1 MHGPPDPASLQQL
14 LYQAL
19 DSSDN
24 VMLVLEQSGDDAG
37 SPIVTATNDAF
48 CRVSG
53 FTQAEIS
60 DRPLVGLAA
69 SAANPA
75 TWAEIGQAAREGR
88 SFRSELLCARKTGP
102 PFWLGLHL
110 MPVDEAASPCFVLF
124 GRDITEVLRDRQQHA
139 AVRGLLA
146 KVFVAVQAAVA
157 IVDENGMIMMANPAL
172 DKLLGYR
179 TGGLIGR
186 NCPDI
191 TAPESRDVAQEAH
204 QRQLENEQG
213 YTIET
218 AMMRADGSQ
227 ARVNFTSIMA
237 EREGLRRY
245 RILTLSP
252 LMGAETSPPVSVHVA
267 GKIKL
272 IGLDE
277 VKTALGPRWEAL
289 ASRVMAS
296 AEHVIRTRCGP
307 KDTWSRTTDGE
318 FLICFGEATEEE
330 AAFRAAAIAREVRTR
345 LIGEGVSASI
355 AQVTAITA
363 AVELPD
369 QPARSPDGL
378 VTAISERLNARLA
391 EIETRARQT
400 LRQALQGATCELA
413 AVLSRHQR
421 GVVCHFGSLPRV
433 LERGIQCALTAL
445 PVRESQAFD
454 FDRLVLGAAAEQIV
468 AQLSTGTTLPIMV
481 TVDFEVF
488 LDRSSIERYV
498 AACQQLDQR
507 LRPWLILVLAHLPLG
522 VPQSRV
528 QECVTRLRPFCNS
541 VAYQAEAVE
550 LPAIGFS
557 ALGASVVVLQEGDLN
572 GWAPDDMAK
581 LARLIGVVRANRA
594 RVLVR
599 QVGSLENAKRL
610 LKLGVDL
617 VALAQGAGR
626 DEAGL
631 GG

>member
-14 LYQAL
+14 LYKAL
-19 DSSDN
+19 DSSDD
-24 VMLVLEQSGDDAG
+24 VMLVLEQSGGDAN
-37 SPIVTATNDAF
+37 SPVVTATNDAF
-48 CRVSG
+48 CRISG
-53 FTQAEIS
+53 FTPAEMAGKS
-60 DRPLVGLAA
+60 LVSLAA

-75 TWAEIGQAAREGR
+75 TWAQLGQAVREGR
-88 SFRSELLCARKTGP
+88 SFRSELLCARRTGP

-110 MPVDEAASPCFVLF
+110 MPVGEGTPPGFVLL

-179 TGGLIGR
+179 AGGLIGK
-186 NCPDI
+186 NCPDV

-204 QRQLENEQG
+204 QRQLETEQP
-213 YTIET
+213 YTIEI
-218 AMMRADGSQ
+218 AMLCADGSQ
-227 ARVNFTSIMA
+227 VRTNFTSIMA

-252 LMGAETSPPVSVHVA
+252 LMTAEAPPPVSVHVA

-277 VKTALGPRWEAL
+277 VKTVLGPRWEAL

-307 KDTWSRTTDGE
+307 KDTWSRTTEGE
-318 FLICFGEATEEE
+318 FLICFGDVTEDE
-330 AAFRAAAIAREVRTR
+330 AAFRGAAIAREVRTR
-345 LIGEGVSASI
+345 LIGEGVSASV
-355 AQVTAITA
+355 AHVSAITA
-363 AVELPD
+363 TVELPD
-369 QPARSPDGL
+369 QPGRSPDGFVL
-378 VTAISERLNARLA
+378 AISERLNARLA
-391 EIETRARQT
+391 EIESRARQT
-400 LRQALQGATCELA
+400 LHQALQGAACELA
-413 AVLSRHQR
+413 PVRSRHQR
-421 GVVCHFGSLPRV
+421 GVVCHFGSLPRL

-468 AQLSTGTTLPIMV
+468 GQLAAGSTLPIMAI
-481 TVDFEVF
+481 VDFEVF
-488 LDRSSIERYV
+488 LDRTSTERYV

-507 LRPWLILVLAHLPLG
+507 LRPGLILVLAHLPLG

-528 QECVTRLRPFCNS
+528 QECVTRLRPFCSS
-541 VAYQAEAVE
+541 VAFQAEALE
-550 LPAIGFS
+550 LPAIEFS
-557 ALGASVVVLQEGDLN
+557 SLGASVVVLQEADLN
-572 GWAPDDMAK
+572 GWATKEVAK
-581 LARLIGVVRANRA
+581 LGKLIGIVRANRA

-599 QVGSLENAKRL
+599 QVSNWETAKRL
-610 LKLGVDL
+610 LNLGVDL
-617 VALAQGAGR
+617 VALAQDAAR
-626 DEAGL
+626 DDPT
-631 GG
+631 

>member
-1 MHGPPDPASLQQL
+1 MRGPPDPASLQQL

-19 DSSDN
+19 DGSDN
-24 VMLVLEQSGDDAG
+24 VMLVLEQPADDADA
-37 SPIVTATNDAF
+37 PIVNATNDAF

-53 FTQAEIS
+53 FTQAEMAG
-60 DRPLVGLAA
+60 RPLASLAA
-69 SAANPA
+69 STANPT
-75 TWAEIGQAAREGR
+75 TWAEVGQAAHEGQ

-110 MPVDEAASPCFVLF
+110 IPVGEGTPPCFVLF

-172 DKLLGYR
+172 DKLMGYR

-191 TAPESRDVAQEAH
+191 TAPESRGAAQDAH
-204 QRQLENEQG
+204 QRQLETEQE
-213 YTIET
+213 YTVEI
-218 AMMRADGSQ
+218 AIIRADGSQ
-227 ARVNFTSIMA
+227 VRVNFTSIMA

-252 LMGAETSPPVSVHVA
+252 LVVAEAPPPVRVHVA

-277 VKTALGPRWEAL
+277 VKTALGPRWDAL

-318 FLICFGEATEEE
+318 FLICFGDATEEE
-330 AAFRAAAIAREVRTR
+330 AAFRGAVIAREVRTR
-345 LIGEGVSASI
+345 LIGEGVSASV
-355 AQVTAITA
+355 AQVSAIVA

-369 QPARSPDGL
+369 QAGRSPDGL
-378 VTAISERLNARLA
+378 VVALSERLNARLA
-391 EIETRARQT
+391 EIEVRARQT

-413 AVLSRHQR
+413 AVRSRHQR
-421 GVVCHFGSLPRV
+421 GVVCHFGSLPSV

-468 AQLSTGTTLPIMV
+468 GQLAAGTALPIMAL
-481 TVDFEVF
+481 VDFEVF

-541 VAYQAEAVE
+541 VAFQAEALE
-550 LPAIGFS
+550 MPAIEFS
-557 ALGASVVVLQEGDLN
+557 SLGASVVVLQEGDLN
-572 GWAPDDMAK
+572 GWAAEDVAK
-581 LARLIGVVRANRA
+581 LAKLVGIVRANRA
-594 RVLVR
+594 RILVR
-599 QVGSLENAKRL
+599 QVSSWENAKRL

-617 VALAQGAGR
+617 VALAQDAAR
-626 DEAGL
+626 AEPA
-631 GG
+631 

>member
-1 MHGPPDPASLQQL
+1 MA
-14 LYQAL
+14 
-19 DSSDN
+19 
-24 VMLVLEQSGDDAG
+24 
-37 SPIVTATNDAF
+37 TA
-48 CRVSG
+48 
-53 FTQAEIS
+53 AE
-60 DRPLVGLAA
+60 A
-69 SAANPA
+69 SA
-75 TWAEIGQAAREGR
+75 
-88 SFRSELLCARKTGP
+88 
-102 PFWLGLHL
+102 
-110 MPVDEAASPCFVLF
+110 
-124 GRDITEVLRDRQQHA
+124 
-139 AVRGLLA
+139 
-146 KVFVAVQAAVA
+146 
-157 IVDENGMIMMANPAL
+157 
-172 DKLLGYR
+172 
-179 TGGLIGR
+179 
-186 NCPDI
+186 
-191 TAPESRDVAQEAH
+191 
-204 QRQLENEQG
+204 
-213 YTIET
+213 
-218 AMMRADGSQ
+218 
-227 ARVNFTSIMA
+227 
-237 EREGLRRY
+237 
-245 RILTLSP
+245 
-252 LMGAETSPPVSVHVA
+252 PVSVHVA

-277 VKTALGPRWEAL
+277 VKSVLGPRWEAL
-289 ASRVMAS
+289 AARVMAS

-307 KDTWSRTTDGE
+307 KDTWSRTPDGE

-330 AAFRAAAIAREVRTR
+330 ATFRGAAIAREVRTR
-345 LIGEGVSASI
+345 LIGEGVSESI

-369 QPARSPDGL
+369 QAARSPDGL
-378 VTAISERLNARLA
+378 VNAISERLNARLA

-400 LRQALQGATCELA
+400 LRQAMHGATCELA

-421 GVVCHFGSLPRV
+421 GVVCHFGSLPRM

-468 AQLSTGTTLPIMV
+468 AQLATGSTLPIMV

-550 LPAIGFS
+550 MPAIVFS
-557 ALGASVVVLQEGDLN
+557 SLGASVVVLQEGDLN
-572 GWAPDDMAK
+572 GWAPEDMAK
-581 LARLIGVVRANRA
+581 LARLIGVVRTNRA

-599 QVGSLENAKRL
+599 QVSSWENAKRL

-626 DEAGL
+626 DEAGV

>member
-1 MHGPPDPASLQQL
+1 MRGPSDLASLQQL

-19 DSSDN
+19 DSADN
-24 VMLVLEQSGDDAG
+24 VMLVLEQSDDDAG

-88 SFRSELLCARKTGP
+88 SFRSELLCARKAGP

-110 MPVDEAASPCFVLF
+110 MPVDEAAPPCFVLF

-172 DKLLGYR
+172 DKLLGYQA
-179 TGGLIGR
+179 GGLIGR

-252 LMGAETSPPVSVHVA
+252 LMVAEASPPVSVHVA

-277 VKTALGPRWEAL
+277 VKSVLGPRWEAL
-289 ASRVMAS
+289 AARVMAS

-307 KDTWSRTTDGE
+307 KDTWSRTPDGE

-330 AAFRAAAIAREVRTR
+330 ATFRGAAIAREVRTR
-345 LIGEGVSASI
+345 LIGEGVSESI

-369 QPARSPDGL
+369 QAARSPDGL
-378 VTAISERLNARLA
+378 VNAISERLNARLA

-400 LRQALQGATCELA
+400 LRQAMHGATCELA

-421 GVVCHFGSLPRV
+421 GVVCHFGSLPRM

-468 AQLSTGTTLPIMV
+468 AQLASGSTLPIMV

-550 LPAIGFS
+550 MPAIVFS
-557 ALGASVVVLQEGDLN
+557 SLGASVVVLQEGDLN
-572 GWAPDDMAK
+572 GWAPEDMAK
-581 LARLIGVVRANRA
+581 LARLIGVVRTNRA

-599 QVGSLENAKRL
+599 QVSSWENAKRL

-626 DEAGL
+626 DEAGV